1 MANANTGR
9 LPFLPVDSLQELF
22 LLCWWRER
30 LSSGASCQA
39 DMFFSCFGSTLTF
52 GQILRFQGFAPLK
65 IPRVP
70 LSPRRSASSFREL
83 ALIRYIQDVK
93 SWKVKLQR
101 LSPLLLLKQLK
112 LSTPSLSF
120 RISHIQLAISWWCSE
135 AWEQAIGVV
144 CCLSYFMLQLI

>member
-22 LLCWWRER
+22 LLCWWRGR
-30 LSSGASCQA
+30 VSSGASCQA
-39 DMFFSCFGSTLTF
+39 DMFFSCFGSTF

-83 ALIRYIQDVK
+83 ALIRYQFSQDVK

-112 LSTPSLSF
+112 LSTPPLSF
-120 RISHIQLAISWWCSE
+120 RISHIQLAIS
-135 AWEQAIGVV
+135 
-144 CCLSYFMLQLI
+144 